1 MLRTIMILG
10 GAALPLLL
18 TGCAKTCE
26 DIAEE
31 MAELGL
37 QAAQDPN
44 AGEDVFERLEELQDQ
59 MLEMECFAP

>member
-1 MLRTIMILG
+1 MIILG
-10 GAALPLLL
+10 GVAWPLLL
-18 TGCAKTCE
+18 TGCARSCE

-37 QAAQDPN
+37 QAAQNPN
-44 AGEDVFERLEELQDQ
+44 AGEDIFERLEELQDQ